1 MNKNSTYL
9 RAEDSKDSL
18 DQGLVS
24 LTADISLKAGV
35 AAFLFRSDVN
45 SEITLEKNKQLVIIH
60 ALPCNRK
67 TSPFQNDHSL
77 NSRRVQI
84 QTLESGCR

>member
-45 SEITLEKNKQLVIIH
+45 SEIALEK
-60 ALPCNRK
+60 K
-67 TSPFQNDHSL
+67 TSNLLLSMHCHATGKPHLFKMTIH
-77 NSRRVQI
+77 
-84 QTLESGCR
+84 